1 MPSDVHGD
9 SAAAEFHL
17 ENIISWKSAGARHQP
32 DRSLGSEQ
40 ESISSGQEIFDFV
53 QRTIDRNG
61 QDDTYAGLEKRS
73 EKRCYVSLPVTA
85 TPTNE
90 KLQPVGDS
98 FYAVTRDI
106 SSQGI
111 TMFNTRTVDSSF
123 LVLELMDPDGPKLK
137 AVMEV
142 LRCRP
147 IGRFYEITG
156 EFVTKMYASADAST
170 CPTGRETEEGAAP
183 LPLCHVK
190 TVKGEIRGTETTLL
204 YLVGAIVTNAILL
217 VIAAYLATNWG

>member
-1 MPSDVHGD
+1 MSSDVHGD
-9 SAAAEFHL
+9 STAAEFHL

-32 DRSLGSEQ
+32 DRPLDSGQ
-40 ESISSGQEIFDFV
+40 ENISSGQEIFDFV
-53 QRTIDRNG
+53 QRTIDRIG
-61 QDDTYAGLEKRS
+61 EEDTYAGLEKRS

-85 TPTNE
+85 TPTNQ
-90 KLQPVGDS
+90 KLQPVGNS
-98 FYAVTRDI
+98 FNAITRDI

-111 TMFNTRTVDSSF
+111 TMFSTRTVDSSC
-123 LVLELMDPDGPKLK
+123 LVLELRDPDGPKLK

-156 EFVTKMYASADAST
+156 EFVTKMYTSADAST
-170 CPTGRETEEGAAP
+170 RQTRRENEEGAAP
-183 LPLCHVK
+183 LPLRHVK
-190 TVKGEIRGTETTLL
+190 TVKGEIRGKETTLL

-217 VIAAYLATNWG
+217 VIAAYLAINWG